1 MHFETLVIQC
11 TAFLLLISVTTSSGI
26 ATYICCVAHQQA
38 WSSTECQNNWNLVLS
53 IHKHTETST
62 SLHLLPPYKSCSS
75 ESLLAWTRCQRL
87 SMYSNILYSY
97 SFPIFWGFFL
107 GASSKML
114 QLKQSSNHRNNH
126 PNIGDLYVYCAM
138 GAYREGVAFTLSA
151 IDPTFSPP
159 CNCHGRQEVGDSM
172 SD

>member
-1 MHFETLVIQC
+1 MYCFSASDLCYDILWYSNVPVLCGPPASVIIYLVSKQLESC
-11 TAFLLLISVTTSSGI
+11 TP
-26 ATYICCVAHQQA
+26 
-38 WSSTECQNNWNLVLS
+38 

-62 SLHLLPPYKSCSS
+62 SFHLLPPYKSCSS

-87 SMYSNILYSY
+87 SMYSSIMYSY
-97 SFPIFWGFFL
+97 SFPIFWGCFL

-114 QLKQSSNHRNNH
+114 HLKPSSNHRNNH

-151 IDPTFSPP
+151 IDPTFSPL

-172 SD
+172 PD